1 MIKYIMTPVIGAII
15 GYITNDIA
23 IKMLFHPKRAKYI
36 GRWKIP
42 FTPGLIPKERDR
54 IAKSIGNVIS
64 SQLLNSNVIS
74 EALVSEQMI
83 ERIKKGIIRFVDNN
97 RKNET
102 TIEEF
107 LISISTQD
115 RVYEIIHNI
124 KNDTSNLIYR
134 KLTEFNLGE
143 VISNSIVDKVKEK
156 ISSTMFSFMLNLF
169 DDEAIEALSINLG
182 KQIDELI
189 EENADGIIKEMLGN
203 EIDKIKNMKICD
215 VIEKYNGNI
224 PDIIEFLIKNYKKF
238 VINNLPKLLIKIN
251 LAKIVENRISAFDVD
266 ELENMIFG
274 IMDKELNAIVY
285 LGALLGFIM
294 GLVNLAI
301 QLI

>member
-102 TIEEF
+102 IIEEF

-134 KLTEFNLGE
+134 KLTAFNLGE

-182 KQIDELI
+182 NQIDELI

>member
-1 MIKYIMTPVIGAII
+1 MTPVIGAII

-102 TIEEF
+102 IIEEF

-134 KLTEFNLGE
+134 KLTAFNLGE

-182 KQIDELI
+182 NQIDELI